1 MSLDP
6 TMKANSV
13 TDISVRVRYAET
25 DQMGI
30 VYHANYLVWFEIG
43 RTELL
48 RQRGFAYKEL
58 EEQEGCFIVVTRA
71 SCAFHQVAHYDDV
84 LTIRT
89 RIKRLQSRTV
99 DFSYDVLSTD
109 GRLLASG
116 ETSHVVTDRSGR
128 ARRFPDRYLQALR
141 ETGSA

>member
-1 MSLDP
+1 
-6 TMKANSV
+6 
-13 TDISVRVRYAET
+13 
-25 DQMGI
+25 MGI

-43 RTELL
+43 RTDLL
-48 RQRGFAYKEL
+48 RQHGFSYKDL

-71 SCAFHQVAHYDDV
+71 SCAFHQAAHYDDV

-99 DFSYDVLSTD
+99 DFSYEVFSEDA
-109 GRLLASG
+109 RRIASG

-128 ARRFPDRYLQALR
+128 PRRFPDRYVKALS
-141 ETGSA
+141 EPQSAEG

>member
-1 MSLDP
+1 VS
-6 TMKANSV
+6 SYV
-13 TDISVRVRYAET
+13 DIDVRVRYAET

-48 RQRGFAYKEL
+48 RQCGFAYRDM

-71 SCAFHQVAHYDDV
+71 SCAFHQVARYDDV

-89 RIKRLQSRTV
+89 RVKRLQSRTV
-99 DFSYDVLSTD
+99 DFSYEVLSEDDHRIAT
-109 GRLLASG
+109 G

-128 ARRFPDRYLQALR
+128 PRRFPDRYMEAIRPLVA
-141 ETGSA
+141 TDD